1 MSLKTSQRRK
11 TSIRNEDCYS
21 YQSPRRLGRPM
32 LLNKDVCK
40 KDMISAKV
48 DPDLLEAG
56 AADCSN

>member
-1 MSLKTSQRRK
+1 MPAGIRK
-11 TSIRNEDCYS
+11 EDCSS